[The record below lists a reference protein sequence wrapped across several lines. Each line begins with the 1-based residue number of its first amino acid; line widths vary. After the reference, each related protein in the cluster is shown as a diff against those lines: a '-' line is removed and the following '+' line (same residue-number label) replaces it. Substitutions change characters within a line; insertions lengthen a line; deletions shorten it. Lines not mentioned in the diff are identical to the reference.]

1 MDNLENIDVSNMDVS
16 TMSKVIERL
25 WPKFLDAGMNIVWAV
40 LILIVGLKLI
50 SILRKFLKKTLLRG
64 NVDTG
69 VVQFLDALVKISAWT
84 VLILSLLGHFGIQTT
99 SFITILGSAGVAIGL
114 SLQGSLSNFAGGILI
129 LIMKPFQVG
138 HYINACGC
146 EGTVAEISLF
156 CTTLHTVDNR
166 NVVIPDGTL
175 SNSNIVNFSAN
186 ETRRVDMSVDVAYGS
201 DLKAAKALI
210 ESILSEDDKILK
222 DPAWTVAVDNLGD
235 SGITILIRPW
245 VKAADYWDVKWR
257 TLERVHDRLTE
268 ANIDIPFP
276 QMTVH
281 LEK

>member
-99 SFITILGSAGVAIGL
+99 SFITILGSARSCYRSFSSG
-114 SLQGSLSNFAGGILI
+114 
-129 LIMKPFQVG
+129 KP
-138 HYINACGC
+138 
-146 EGTVAEISLF
+146 LK
-156 CTTLHTVDNR
+156 L
-166 NVVIPDGTL
+166 
-175 SNSNIVNFSAN
+175 
-186 ETRRVDMSVDVAYGS
+186 RRWHS
-201 DLKAAKALI
+201 
-210 ESILSEDDKILK
+210 
-222 DPAWTVAVDNLGD
+222 D
-235 SGITILIRPW
+235 SGYE
-245 VKAADYWDVKWR
+245 AFSGR
-257 TLERVHDRLTE
+257 TLYQCLW
-268 ANIDIPFP
+268 
-276 QMTVH
+276 M
-281 LEK
+281 

>member
-114 SLQGSLSNFAGGILI
+114 SLQ
-129 LIMKPFQVG
+129 
-138 HYINACGC
+138 
-146 EGTVAEISLF
+146 
-156 CTTLHTVDNR
+156 
-166 NVVIPDGTL
+166 
-175 SNSNIVNFSAN
+175 
-186 ETRRVDMSVDVAYGS
+186 
-201 DLKAAKALI
+201 
-210 ESILSEDDKILK
+210 
-222 DPAWTVAVDNLGD
+222 
-235 SGITILIRPW
+235 
-245 VKAADYWDVKWR
+245 
-257 TLERVHDRLTE
+257 
-268 ANIDIPFP
+268 
-276 QMTVH
+276 
-281 LEK
+281 

>member
-129 LIMKPFQVG
+129 LIMKPFQVR

-146 EGTVAEISLF
+146 E
-156 CTTLHTVDNR
+156 
-166 NVVIPDGTL
+166 
-175 SNSNIVNFSAN
+175 
-186 ETRRVDMSVDVAYGS
+186 
-201 DLKAAKALI
+201 
-210 ESILSEDDKILK
+210 
-222 DPAWTVAVDNLGD
+222 
-235 SGITILIRPW
+235 
-245 VKAADYWDVKWR
+245 
-257 TLERVHDRLTE
+257 
-268 ANIDIPFP
+268 
-276 QMTVH
+276 
-281 LEK
+281 

>member
-99 SFITILGSAGVAIGL
+99 SLLRFLDR
-114 SLQGSLSNFAGGILI
+114 QESLSVFLCREASQTS
-129 LIMKPFQVG
+129 QV
-138 HYINACGC
+138 A
-146 EGTVAEISLF
+146 F
-156 CTTLHTVDNR
+156 
-166 NVVIPDGTL
+166 
-175 SNSNIVNFSAN
+175 
-186 ETRRVDMSVDVAYGS
+186 
-201 DLKAAKALI
+201 
-210 ESILSEDDKILK
+210 
-222 DPAWTVAVDNLGD
+222 
-235 SGITILIRPW
+235 
-245 VKAADYWDVKWR
+245 
-257 TLERVHDRLTE
+257 
-268 ANIDIPFP
+268 
-276 QMTVH
+276 
-281 LEK
+281 

>member
-99 SFITILGSAGVAIGL
+99 SFITILGSADGPHSPHHHRSDALPRLLLL
-114 SLQGSLSNFAGGILI
+114 SVPGS
-129 LIMKPFQVG
+129 P
-138 HYINACGC
+138 
-146 EGTVAEISLF
+146 
-156 CTTLHTVDNR
+156 
-166 NVVIPDGTL
+166 
-175 SNSNIVNFSAN
+175 
-186 ETRRVDMSVDVAYGS
+186 GS
-201 DLKAAKALI
+201 
-210 ESILSEDDKILK
+210 SS
-222 DPAWTVAVDNLGD
+222 T
-235 SGITILIRPW
+235 
-245 VKAADYWDVKWR
+245 
-257 TLERVHDRLTE
+257 
-268 ANIDIPFP
+268 
-276 QMTVH
+276 
-281 LEK
+281 

>member
-114 SLQGSLSNFAGGILI
+114 SLQGSRSLRSPCSVRLYIRWTTAMWSFPTVRCPIAIL
-129 LIMKPFQVG
+129 
-138 HYINACGC
+138 
-146 EGTVAEISLF
+146 
-156 CTTLHTVDNR
+156 
-166 NVVIPDGTL
+166 
-175 SNSNIVNFSAN
+175 
-186 ETRRVDMSVDVAYGS
+186 
-201 DLKAAKALI
+201 
-210 ESILSEDDKILK
+210 
-222 DPAWTVAVDNLGD
+222 
-235 SGITILIRPW
+235 
-245 VKAADYWDVKWR
+245 
-257 TLERVHDRLTE
+257 
-268 ANIDIPFP
+268 
-276 QMTVH
+276 
-281 LEK
+281 